1 MKELT
6 MDYLFSD
13 RKARITFIMKLKQ
26 VNLSTVQ
33 YISSREDSCN

>member
-13 RKARITFIMKLKQ
+13 RKARITFIMKLK
-26 VNLSTVQ
+26 STVQ